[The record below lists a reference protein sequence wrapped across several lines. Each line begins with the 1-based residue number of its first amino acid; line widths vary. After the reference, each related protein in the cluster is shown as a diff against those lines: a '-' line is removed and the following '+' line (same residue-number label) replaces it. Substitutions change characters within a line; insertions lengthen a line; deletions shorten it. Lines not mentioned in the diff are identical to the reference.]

1 MKYLLHDGV
10 FAVLEVLKRE
20 ALEARNNDNGNVL
33 EIAILANY
41 LISKTLYHSKDF
53 IDITSKI
60 ANLFS

>member
-33 EIAILANY
+33 IMAILANY
-41 LISKTLYHSKDF
+41 LISKTSSSPYFLSQ
-53 IDITSKI
+53 IE
-60 ANLFS
+60 NW